1 MGFTDIVSVL
11 IFSLVLMSVAVFLT
25 MSRWII
31 GPLTQLKPVE
41 RIMLSAMLVGVF
53 VVLIYA
59 TTELLFHVVF

>member
-1 MGFTDIVSVL
+1 MGFPDIVSVL

>member
-1 MGFTDIVSVL
+1 
-11 IFSLVLMSVAVFLT
+11 MSVAVFLT